1 MFTANS
7 GFHFAASGKSLVKK
21 RILSTYP
28 NQAENEKDFIKIP
41 SGDSNKL
48 YANRWRFVETPSNFD
63 SNILAKTVTI
73 VAHYTAPDYR
83 DQDAK
88 LSDGTSNTNA
98 NEILKNRGILIV
110 PMLRKSTTALTA
122 KIDSFAITKT
132 FDEDAFGDDGVL
144 TIYKS
149 TVGNK
154 AQAIIQGTSVIPNFF
169 ASRYLVCPTIIIF
182 SLSNT
187 NGC

>member
-1 MFTANS
+1 
-7 GFHFAASGKSLVKK
+7 
-21 RILSTYP
+21 
-28 NQAENEKDFIKIP
+28 
-41 SGDSNKL
+41 
-48 YANRWRFVETPSNFD
+48 
-63 SNILAKTVTI
+63 
-73 VAHYTAPDYR
+73 
-83 DQDAK
+83 
-88 LSDGTSNTNA
+88 
-98 NEILKNRGILIV
+98 
-110 PMLRKSTTALTA
+110 MLRKSTTALTA

-169 ASRYLVCPTIIIF
+169 AARYLVCPTIIIF